1 MMQAFPKEWKIC
13 KITDL
18 ISPDKN
24 AIKVGPFGSQIKK
37 DEMWSSGYK
46 VYGQENVILNN
57 FNIGDRFV
65 DAKKFLELRTSQ
77 LFSGDVVITMMG
89 TGGQCRVVP
98 DNIAEGI
105 MDSHL
110 MRIQCNNKIENF
122 FLARLLQDFDEVKQ
136 QVFRKSQGS
145 IMEGLSA
152 KVIKS
157 LALPV
162 PPKIEQQKISSILTG
177 IDYVIDATEKLI
189 NKEKM
194 LKKGLMAD
202 LLAHGIDKQGCIRSP
217 QTHTYVDSLLGIIPE
232 GWGIRKLG
240 NCVIG
245 TGEYGLN
252 APAVDYAYW
261 LPTYLRITDID
272 DSGHFIQQGK
282 KSVSDNDALNYLL
295 QDGDIVFART
305 GNTTGKTY
313 LYNSKDG
320 PLVFAGFL
328 IRFRPNPKKLLPY
341 FLKLLTETE
350 SYWSWVITNSAR
362 TGQPGINASEYANL
376 DLILPSIE
384 EQQKIVTVLSAQD
397 RKIETEETNLAKLQ
411 NLKKGLMGDLLS
423 GKVRV
428 KI

>member
-162 PPKIEQQKISSILTG
+162 PPKIEQQKIATILSTLDRT
-177 IDYVIDATEKLI
+177 IKATQKLI
-189 NKEKM
+189 DKEKM
-194 LKKGLMAD
+194 VKKGLMAD
-202 LLAHGIDKQGCIRSP
+202 LLTHGIDEQGRIRSP
-217 QTHTYVDSLLGIIPE
+217 QTHTYVDGIPE
-232 GWGIRKLG
+232 EWESKRICELAD
-240 NCVIG
+240 VIG
-245 TGEYGLN
+245 GGTPSRDVEEFWKNGTI
-252 APAVDYAYW
+252 YW
-261 LPTYLRITDID
+261 ATPTDIT
-272 DSGHFIQQGK
+272 K
-282 KSVSDNDALNYLL
+282 EK
-295 QDGDIVFART
+295 
-305 GNTTGKTY
+305 TGKYIHETKECISEIG
-313 LYNSKDG
+313 LSSSS
-320 PLVFAGFL
+320 A
-328 IRFRPNPKKLLPY
+328 KLLPSNSI
-341 FLKLLTETE
+341 LLTSRATIGEMRIN
-350 SYWSWVITNSAR
+350 SKPMATNQGF
-362 TGQPGINASEYANL
+362 TP
-376 DLILPSIE
+376 ILPFDNVEFLYYLLHMYVLNMRRRAYGTTFPEISRTEVKNIFVSLPKSPK
-384 EQQKIVTVLSAQD
+384 EQQNIATILSAQD
-397 RKIETEETNLAKLQ
+397 RKIETEESNLAKLQ

-428 KI
+428 KND